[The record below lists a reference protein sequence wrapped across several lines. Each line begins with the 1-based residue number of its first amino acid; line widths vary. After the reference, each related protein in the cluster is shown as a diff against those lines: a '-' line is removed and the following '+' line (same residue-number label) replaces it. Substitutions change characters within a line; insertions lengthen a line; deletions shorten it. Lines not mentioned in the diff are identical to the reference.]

1 MTRVDGFM
9 ASLEGMGRFPAFL
22 KPEDR
27 AVLER
32 AAAEAERRVRDMTY
46 AVLDLENGQASIKGP
61 TGVLDRPGLYVF
73 DAVRDEMV
81 WMTWADALRMAL
93 WILRED
99 GSAGDLG
106 ARIAV
111 LEDMGVWKEDD
122 EDGED

>member
-93 WILRED
+93 WIQRN
-99 GSAGDLG
+99 AGTLKDMG

-111 LEDMGVWKEDD
+111 LEDMGVWKEED